1 MPEVA
6 LIVSVP
12 LVETHAL
19 RPLSRRNDVPGPGL
33 KLVNVPS
40 FATLAIMD
48 HVLYFA
54 PASEV
59 ANDIVTPFVLGAQ
72 SLSIDSFYGMLA
84 PPTGTEWS

>member
-1 MPEVA
+1 
-6 LIVSVP
+6 
-12 LVETHAL
+12 
-19 RPLSRRNDVPGPGL
+19 L

-40 FATLAIMD
+40 FVTLAIMD

-54 PASEV
+54 PGSEV

>member
-1 MPEVA
+1 
-6 LIVSVP
+6 
-12 LVETHAL
+12 
-19 RPLSRRNDVPGPGL
+19 
-33 KLVNVPS
+33 
-40 FATLAIMD
+40 MD